1 MHTERRVRVLV
12 VDDSM
17 LIRALLVKGLSSDAA
32 IEVVG
37 TARDPYEAR
46 DLIEQLDPDVMTCD
60 VEMPRMN
67 GVTFIRKL
75 LPQHPMPVIVVST
88 ISEAIFDALAAGAVD
103 FVTKPSMN
111 AVDEVERFIIELIR
125 KVKAAAKSNH
135 RRSTEQAALGIGAGL
150 RDKEYG
156 QQDDVVVI
164 GASTGGTEA
173 IHQLLSRL
181 PARMPGIAIVL
192 HIPPGFSRMFAER
205 MNATTPFQVKEASSG
220 DILSR
225 GTVCIAPGDKHMRL
239 VKAGGQ
245 YVVRC
250 ETGERVSGHLPS
262 VDVLFESAAKLA
274 GTRVIGVLLTGMGY
288 DGAKGMLAI
297 RRRGGRTIGQD
308 ASSSVIYGM
317 PRAAYEL
324 GAVEYQVPLHAMA
337 SRICALLG

>member
-1 MHTERRVRVLV
+1 MHTERRIRVLV

-17 LIRALLVKGLSSDAA
+17 LIRALLVKGLSSDPA

-37 TARDPYEAR
+37 TAQDPYEAR
-46 DLIEQLDPDVMTCD
+46 DRIEQLDPDVMTCD
-60 VEMPRMN
+60 VEMPRMD

-103 FVTKPSMN
+103 FVTKPRMD

-125 KVKAAAKSNH
+125 KVKASAKSNH
-135 RRSTEQAALGIGAGL
+135 RRSIESAASGINAGL

-156 QQDDVVVI
+156 QPDDVIVI

-181 PARMPGIAIVL
+181 PARMPGIAIVQ

-205 MNATTPFQVKEASSG
+205 MHATTPFQVKEASSG

-239 VKAGGQ
+239 VKTGGQ
-245 YVVRC
+245 YVVKC
-250 ETGERVSGHLPS
+250 EAGERVSGHLPS
-262 VDVLFESAAKLA
+262 VDVLFESAAKLPDS
-274 GTRVIGVLLTGMGY
+274 RVIGVLLTGMGY

-324 GAVEYQVPLHAMA
+324 GAVEYQVPLHAIA

>member
-1 MHTERRVRVLV
+1 MHTERRIRVLV

-37 TARDPYEAR
+37 TAQDPYEAR
-46 DLIEQLDPDVMTCD
+46 DRIEQLDPDVMTCD
-60 VEMPRMN
+60 VEMPRMD

-103 FVTKPSMN
+103 FVTKPRMD

-135 RRSTEQAALGIGAGL
+135 RRSTEQTSVGIGAGI
-150 RDKEYG
+150 RDREYG
-156 QQDDVVVI
+156 QQDDVIVV

-181 PARMPGIAIVL
+181 PARMPGIAIVQ

-250 ETGERVSGHLPS
+250 ETGEKVSGHLPS

-274 GTRVIGVLLTGMGY
+274 GSRVIGVLLTGMGY

-297 RRRGGRTIGQD
+297 RRRGGRTVGQD
-308 ASSSVIYGM
+308 AASSVIYGM

-324 GAVEYQVPLHAMA
+324 GAVEYQLPLHAIA
-337 SRICALLG
+337 SRICALLS